1 MATERRVQGS
11 GGQPPHHPP
20 CADRASECPGGPG
33 NNCPVH
39 HLELLEVVWRGWW
52 AWLGGGVQLLSGGR
66 GKAGA
71 RGSPPSQASEHMG
84 CLEAGHSPKAW
95 IPEESSWLGPAFR
108 KQI

>member
-1 MATERRVQGS
+1 MATERQVQGS

-20 CADRASECPGGPG
+20 CSDRASECSGSPG

-39 HLELLEVVWRGWW
+39 HLELLRWYGE
-52 AWLGGGVQLLSGGR
+52 GGGLGWGEQLLSGGR

-108 KQI
+108 RQI